1 MDFELNAETTQFYYT
16 ALQHGARYAR
26 LALPGTQF
34 ASQLLLLS
42 TENEN
47 ERLIDIVWIGVHE
60 GPSRRSNPSKS
71 VNQGFTAILH
81 SGESPRRA

>member
-47 ERLIDIVWIGVHE
+47 ERLVD
-60 GPSRRSNPSKS
+60 
-71 VNQGFTAILH
+71 
-81 SGESPRRA
+81 